1 MNGRRRAAAA
11 VGECTTTRSI
21 PNESCTPTTT
31 EYRVVQF
38 SISDTSIDTPNGFP
52 LPYPKGKGKGASAQQ
67 PKLRP
72 FRDRKGNISPTPARP
87 VRGRSPMLLK
97 VRSKWEWSTD
107 HDHDVPP
114 SQSLA
119 HKSARRI
126 TWGVCETTLVP
137 SAELGRNAMAA
148 ASRRTMSRGVMTPG
162 KSAGPPLREAEHST
176 PDCWIADTGCGHDL
190 LASKWVSECDKNKL
204 LSSGSCL
211 LYTSPSPRDGLLS
224 RMPSSA

>member
-1 MNGRRRAAAA
+1 M
-11 VGECTTTRSI
+11 
-21 PNESCTPTTT
+21 
-31 EYRVVQF
+31 
-38 SISDTSIDTPNGFP
+38 
-52 LPYPKGKGKGASAQQ
+52 LAQQ

-87 VRGRSPMLLK
+87 IRGRSPMLLK
-97 VRSKWEWSTD
+97 VRSQWEGSSD
-107 HDHDVPP
+107 HDYDVPP
-114 SQSLA
+114 MQSLA

-126 TWGVCETTLVP
+126 TWGVCETALVP

-162 KSAGPPLREAEHST
+162 KTAGPPLREAEHST

-204 LSSGSCL
+204 LSSGSPL
-211 LYTSPSPRDGLLS
+211 LFSGVGGEKPADMILRVKSPALDTHVVPYVLDATPDVIFIGRRCVEEGWSFWCP
-224 RMPSSA
+224 P